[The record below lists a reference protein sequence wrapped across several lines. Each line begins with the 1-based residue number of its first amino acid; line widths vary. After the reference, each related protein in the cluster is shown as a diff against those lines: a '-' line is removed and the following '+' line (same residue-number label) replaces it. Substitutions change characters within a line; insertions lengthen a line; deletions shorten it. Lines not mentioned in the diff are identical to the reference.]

1 MLDPL
6 AAGCRARL
14 GVRTAGGELRL
25 QLRLSCPPAHADSS
39 RIQHTRYTVGNAT
52 TQVKEADSMDPV
64 VEMQGT
70 TPAPT
75 SEEIDRLRLRYGF
88 WIICG
93 IFDAHAATY
102 FPPEDTPITAKRSR
116 RKASANS
123 ITMSGQL
130 AMV

>member
-39 RIQHTRYTVGNAT
+39 RIHHTRYTVGNAP

-75 SEEIDRLRLRYGF
+75 SEEIDRLRLT
-88 WIICG
+88 
-93 IFDAHAATY
+93 DLST
-102 FPPEDTPITAKRSR
+102 DTSNTNPGCLMQPKMT
-116 RKASANS
+116 
-123 ITMSGQL
+123 
-130 AMV
+130 